1 MSSINGYVNAIGN
14 GGGSSF
20 ATALGTYDTGNA
32 QLAGYDRSMAGH
44 SAAIGYDCF
53 RFLHSRYPVRSGHF
67 GYEDFAF
74 LELVDMGRIQNYM
87 YAACYITRAGRQ
99 AFNDNFAISSHF
111 LLLFRC
117 TIFFVTTAP
126 YGFRTGLQ
134 DVNLVIALVNAP
146 FHVHVAA
153 IVCFN
158 FLSAFSQLFYLLISQ
173 LLLVLL
179 IQRNNNFF
187 AVAVSFTDQLNVL
200 RVNVLFNNLAGSF
213 IYSIVIRSYGAL
225 NNIFAQAPCAFDE
238 DVLVVAG
245 SNVNSEHNACSLGEY
260 HHLYCSAQCYI
271 QMIKALFFTVVNRT
285 VGKAGSIAFLNLS
298 NDGFCTLYVQ
308 VGVLLACKACIR
320 QILCGSAAAN
330 SNERI
335 SLANLF
341 TQLFVSLGNHVLQ
354 ILRHFF
360 VHNCLADL
368 SANLAQLSAVVYVQ
382 TGN

>member
-1 MSSINGYVNAIGN
+1 
-14 GGGSSF
+14 
-20 ATALGTYDTGNA
+20 
-32 QLAGYDRSMAGH
+32 
-44 SAAIGYDCF
+44 
-53 RFLHSRYPVRSGHF
+53 
-67 GYEDFAF
+67 
-74 LELVDMGRIQNYM
+74 M

-179 IQRNNNFF
+179 IQRNNNLF